1 VSLTLISIIIG
12 LLSVASAIIAK
23 RYAAHTTGLYAWFFA
38 VVGLPAGLTVG
49 LWQQLPRSSLAG
61 LLIFVTSAY
70 WVLSRS
76 TRTGLPERWP
86 AALALAAVALPLAAA
101 VMVGDTPAPLVLCLL
116 AAIVTSA
123 ELSLRLRQAWF
134 ALVALFVA
142 LLVPLVIGQADPSL
156 DTTLQAWVYVGA
168 AAILVLWRL
177 VLSGL
182 GESFDTVGVAGYLI
196 ALLLALGFAVEGGPL
211 ATMTVALAVAGGLYY
226 LSYWEPPPAAF
237 VYAAAI
243 VAGYA
248 LLQVTDIFGWPISIH
263 SLILAGLG
271 LVLYL
276 TGAYSD
282 DDQRAHALRYGGLV
296 LAFMGVYPGLLSP
309 VPPLEP
315 VVALAVGGLLLR
327 AEARRQNR
335 PATAEL
341 GGGIAVL
348 ALAWLLRHYR
358 ITEIQWYT
366 LPFAAYFARLAY
378 HRRDADDPAAPD
390 LFTAISLAFLTI
402 PLAGQALTSG
412 GQGYGLILIFEAL
425 GLIIIGNAINYR
437 LVTLWG
443 AFTLTAAGL
452 YQFLTFIASGGLIN

>member
-1 VSLTLISIIIG
+1 
-12 LLSVASAIIAK
+12 
-23 RYAAHTTGLYAWFFA
+23 
-38 VVGLPAGLTVG
+38 LPAGLTVG
-49 LWQQLPRSSLAG
+49 LWQQLPHSSLAG
-61 LLIFVTSAY
+61 LLIFITSAY
-70 WVLSRS
+70 WVLGRS
-76 TRTGLPERWP
+76 TRTGLPDRWP
-86 AALALAAVALPLAAA
+86 SALALAAVALPLSAA
-101 VMVGDTPAPLVLCLL
+101 VMVGDSAGPLVLCLL

-134 ALVALFVA
+134 ALVALFAA
-142 LLVPLVIGQADPSL
+142 LLVPLLIGQTVADPPL
-156 DTTLQAWVYVGA
+156 DIAIQAWVYIGA

-182 GESFDTVGVAGYLI
+182 DESFDTVGVAGYLI

-211 ATMTVALAVAGGLYY
+211 ATMAVGLAVAAGLYY

-237 VYAAAI
+237 VYAASI

-248 LLQVTDIFGWPISIH
+248 LLQVTDLFGWPISVH
-263 SLILAGLG
+263 SLILASF
-271 LVLYL
+271 
-276 TGAYSD
+276 GAALFLIGSYSD
-282 DDQRAHALRYGGLV
+282 DDQRTHAFVYAGLV
-296 LAFMGVYPGLLSP
+296 LAFMGVYPGLLNP

-315 VVALAVGGLLLR
+315 VLALAVGGMLLR
-327 AEARRQNR
+327 VEARRQNR
-335 PATAEL
+335 AATAEL
-341 GGGIAVL
+341 AGGIVVI
-348 ALAWLLRHYR
+348 ALAWLLRHYH

-378 HRRDADDPAAPD
+378 HRRDLDDPAAPD

-412 GQGYGLILIFEAL
+412 SQGYGLILIFEAL
-425 GLIIIGNAINYR
+425 GLITIGNAINYR

-452 YQFLTFIASGGLIN
+452 YQFLTFLASGGHIN